1 VGKLCLRYAR
11 SAHSHE
17 TRLHARLYDALNTLG
32 VLGADGLEPGHT
44 IHTAGPALH
53 GATLAGHH
61 GNAGLGA
68 EASGIK
74 CDSALRT
81 VPRTMEWENTVLRG
95 VPPAHHLSLARAGQ
109 PGSRTIFPSMNQYGY
124 TSPTLC
130 CVPTSLQPCGLT
142 ATRISLTLSDRALP
156 QTYLLYPPTP
166 PLESAPHLHETVLRR
181 LICYNLSTLCSFL

>member
-74 CDSALRT
+74 CDSAL
-81 VPRTMEWENTVLRG
+81 
-95 VPPAHHLSLARAGQ
+95 
-109 PGSRTIFPSMNQYGY
+109 PG
-124 TSPTLC
+124 
-130 CVPTSLQPCGLT
+130 
-142 ATRISLTLSDRALP
+142 D
-156 QTYLLYPPTP
+156 
-166 PLESAPHLHETVLRR
+166 
-181 LICYNLSTLCSFL
+181 FLK

>member
-1 VGKLCLRYAR
+1 MGKLCLRYAR

-81 VPRTMEWENTVLRG
+81 VPRTMEWENTAYGG
-95 VPPAHHLSLARAGQ
+95 VPPAHHLS
-109 PGSRTIFPSMNQYGY
+109 
-124 TSPTLC
+124 
-130 CVPTSLQPCGLT
+130 SLV
-142 ATRISLTLSDRALP
+142 D
-156 QTYLLYPPTP
+156 
-166 PLESAPHLHETVLRR
+166 
-181 LICYNLSTLCSFL
+181 

>member
-74 CDSALRT
+74 CDSALGRAFLF
-81 VPRTMEWENTVLRG
+81 LR
-95 VPPAHHLSLARAGQ
+95 AFLRL
-109 PGSRTIFPSMNQYGY
+109 IY
-124 TSPTLC
+124 L
-130 CVPTSLQPCGLT
+130 LQLVNPLF
-142 ATRISLTLSDRALP
+142 ISLDARERLS
-156 QTYLLYPPTP
+156 
-166 PLESAPHLHETVLRR
+166 
-181 LICYNLSTLCSFL
+181 

>member
-1 VGKLCLRYAR
+1 MGKLCLRYAR

-17 TRLHARLYDALNTLG
+17 TRSLALHARLYDALNTLG

-81 VPRTMEWENTVLRG
+81 VYPELWSGRYRSTGGATSPPSVL
-95 VPPAHHLSLARAGQ
+95 PELA
-109 PGSRTIFPSMNQYGY
+109 SRVTDYLPLHEPVWLHISNLVLCSHI
-124 TSPTLC
+124 SPTLWTDC
-130 CVPTSLQPCGLT
+130 HSN
-142 ATRISLTLSDRALP
+142 LSD
-156 QTYLLYPPTP
+156 
-166 PLESAPHLHETVLRR
+166 PL
-181 LICYNLSTLCSFL
+181 